1 MKAPSDKLQSSLRS
15 WLAVPT
21 GINLVIPSSDKLQS
35 PAFMV
40 SSSYGNQPRDSAF

>member
-15 WLAVPT
+15 WLAVLT